1 MLILCF
7 PNKYYRNLIE
17 NITQKP
23 ALVVNTFKDG
33 KRFWG
38 INQSNNMTIDA
49 IIGNPPYQL
58 VNENDNQNRN
68 APIYQKFVQLSINI
82 APNYLSMITPAR
94 WYFSNILLG
103 DFPQQMVSDTRF
115 SYLHDYTDCSNIFPT
130 VEIKSG
136 VCYFLWDKNHNDKCK
151 IDESMPGME
160 TQSFRFLKS
169 DFDEGFIRYSKALPI
184 IQKVMAFHE
193 PSFSQLVSPQNPF
206 GFNTAVKGSEEKRPN
221 SVAIISKGKSGLQEL
236 WIERSKI
243 SLHENWVD
251 QIKILTSKAAED
263 GILPGKV
270 ISKLYIVSEGKCCN
284 GTYMVIGPF
293 GNNLKQCENALSY
306 IRTKFFRF
314 FVGIKKPTQDLKDI
328 TFSLVPIQDFSRPW
342 TDSDLYAKYNLSKDE
357 ISFIESMI
365 KPME

>member
-1 MLILCF
+1 
-7 PNKYYRNLIE
+7 
-17 NITQKP
+17 
-23 ALVVNTFKDG
+23 
-33 KRFWG
+33 
-38 INQSNNMTIDA
+38 
-49 IIGNPPYQL
+49 
-58 VNENDNQNRN
+58 
-68 APIYQKFVQLSINI
+68 
-82 APNYLSMITPAR
+82 MITPAR
-94 WYFSNILLG
+94 WYFCNLLLG
-103 DFPQQMVSDTRF
+103 DFPQQMVSDTRL

-136 VCYFLWDKNHNDKCK
+136 VCYFLWDKNHNNKCK

-160 TQSFRFLKS
+160 THSFRFLKS

-206 GFNTAVKGSEEKRPN
+206 GFNTAVKGSDEKRPN
-221 SVAIISKGKSGLQEL
+221 SVTIISKGKAGLQEL

-243 SLHENWVD
+243 SIHENWVD

-293 GNNLKQCENALSY
+293 GKNLKQCENALSY

-314 FVGIKKPTQDLKDI
+314 LVGVKKPTQDLKDM
-328 TFSLVPIQDFSRPW
+328 TFSLVPIQDFSKAW
-342 TDSDLYAKYNLSKDE
+342 TDKDLYSKYNLTKED

-365 KPME
+365 KPMD

>member
-1 MLILCF
+1 
-7 PNKYYRNLIE
+7 
-17 NITQKP
+17 
-23 ALVVNTFKDG
+23 
-33 KRFWG
+33 
-38 INQSNNMTIDA
+38 
-49 IIGNPPYQL
+49 
-58 VNENDNQNRN
+58 
-68 APIYQKFVQLSINI
+68 
-82 APNYLSMITPAR
+82 MITPAR
-94 WYFSNILLG
+94 WYFCNLLLG
-103 DFPQQMVSDTRF
+103 DFPQKMVSDTRL
-115 SYLHDYTDCSNIFPT
+115 SYLHDYTDCSDIFPT

-136 VCYFLWDKNHNDKCK
+136 VCYFLWDKNHNNKCK
-151 IDESMPGME
+151 IDESMPGKE

-169 DFDEGFIRYSKALPI
+169 VFDEGFIRYSKALPI

-206 GFNTAVKGSEEKRPN
+206 GFNTAVKGSDEKRPN
-221 SVAIISKGKSGLQEL
+221 SVAIISKGKTGLQEL

-243 SLHENWVD
+243 SIHENWVD

-293 GNNLKQCENALSY
+293 GKDLKQCENALSY

-314 FVGIKKPTQDLKDI
+314 LVGIKKPTQDLKDM
-328 TFSLVPIQDFSRPW
+328 TFSLVPIQDFSKAW
-342 TDSDLYAKYNLSKDE
+342 TDKDLYFKYNLTKED

-365 KPME
+365 KPMD